1 METGASG
8 SMVIGM
14 LAGTIVM
21 LATLVV
27 LTAGGVRLVLQ
38 TEKRRAAV
46 EGRELDRCA

>member
-8 SMVIGM
+8 SMMMGM

-21 LATLVV
+21 LITLVV
-27 LTAGGVRLVLQ
+27 LVTAGVRLVLQ

-46 EGRELDRCA
+46 EGRELDQCA